1 MKHSLLIAFVVSAVT
16 ALSVATVAAMPLAP
30 LTATVA
36 SPSNGDLIVVK
47 HGGRGH
53 HYGWTKSRGLHLGFV
68 RGRHLGWR

>member
-1 MKHSLLIAFVVSAVT
+1 MKHSMLIALLASAFT
-16 ALSVATVAAMPLAP
+16 ALAMAPVAAVPLAP
-30 LTATVA
+30 LTASVT
-36 SPSNGDLIVVK
+36 SSQNELIVVK